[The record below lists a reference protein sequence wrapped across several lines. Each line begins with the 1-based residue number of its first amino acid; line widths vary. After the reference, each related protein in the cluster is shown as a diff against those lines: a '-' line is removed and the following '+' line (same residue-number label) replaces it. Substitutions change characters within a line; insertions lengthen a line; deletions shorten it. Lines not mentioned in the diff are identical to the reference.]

1 MSLLGTKQEVTLT
14 TYEGRRAVKM
24 RNSLLISLTVL
35 LVLSGVAFAQD
46 YNEVF
51 TTGWMAADEN
61 QDGTPEW
68 ANMFMSFLRDING
81 DGHPDFLIVKSSD
94 TYYTDLTTTDVAFY
108 GADFN
113 PFWTLTGIDVAPL
126 YLSSA
131 DMDGDGKTEIVFTG
145 RSDEDSEETR
155 DSITSLVEVYEPGA
169 LTSEFD
175 LETGEGVQIA
185 GTTSPYLKFDN
196 DANPDLLLLGDWFR
210 SYDTYLYRA
219 TAVNNYE
226 LLWKAEGSRQDRV
239 MTQVDYDFDGDY
251 EVLLSEIDDPYQ
263 TSGELDLYDYDAS
276 TDRMIKAKSWYF
288 DQVLILPD
296 QVCDLNGDGSPE
308 MLVRTYDSLRQAYD
322 TKIINGDTQA
332 ELFSYGEDLLDDT
345 STYGA
350 VFWDDG
356 RGDHDLDMDGNP
368 DLLYY
373 GIKWEQRQ
381 DGAWQPV
388 ERSCYIDE
396 YENGTF
402 VNRFTHDPDEEL
414 MSVQVYDLD
423 GDGVREL
430 CLYYFTSGTTTYS
443 DRLIVLDPTNN
454 YQEKF
459 RVEYT
464 DEQPVGYTAPV
475 RGNGVDLDG
484 DGVGDFI
491 LQIYKAIGTTD
502 FQYRVEIRN
511 GATGA
516 LEWQKDF
523 GRGTYLSIDWAQ
535 AETTYAGIT
544 IPATDFNGNG
554 KIDFGISEL
563 QEDELANDKLE
574 LVAGKFSIYECS
586 GAAGPSIDVATDK
599 GDYVAG
605 DTIQLKIGGSNPGPD
620 TTVDIYIAI
629 VEPNGSID
637 CAPSWLPGITC
648 WIPSF
653 VFPGG
658 LTVPPF
664 TIASFALPC
673 NPPAIN
679 RTGNYLFAGAL
690 TPPGEF
696 TFLSLDVAPFNY
708 TN

>member
-1 MSLLGTKQEVTLT
+1 
-14 TYEGRRAVKM
+14 M

-35 LVLSGVAFAQD
+35 FVLSGLAFAQE

-61 QDGTPEW
+61 EDGTPEW
-68 ANMFMSFLRDING
+68 ENMFMSFLRDING
-81 DGHPDFLIVKSSD
+81 DGHPDFLIVRSSD

-113 PFWTLTGIDVAPL
+113 PFWTLSGIDVAPL
-126 YLSSA
+126 YLSHA

-145 RSDEDSEETR
+145 RSDEDSELTQE
-155 DSITSLVEVYEPGA
+155 SITSLVEVYETGSSV
-169 LTSEFD
+169 SEFD
-175 LETGEGVQIA
+175 FETALGMEIVGL
-185 GTTSPYLKFDN
+185 TSPYLKFDN

-210 SYDTYLYRA
+210 SYDSYLYRA

-226 LLWKAEGSRQDRV
+226 LLWKSEGSNQTRAMQ
-239 MTQVDYDFDGDY
+239 QVDYDFDGDY

-263 TSGELDLYDYDAS
+263 TSGELKLYDYDAG

-308 MLVRTYDSLRQAYD
+308 MLIRTHDSLRSAYN
-322 TKIINGDTQA
+322 TKVINGDTQA
-332 ELFSYGEDLLDDT
+332 ELFSYGEDLLDDS

-350 VFWDDG
+350 IFWEDG
-356 RGDHDLDMDGNP
+356 LGGHDLDMDGNP

-373 GIKWEQRQ
+373 SIKWEERA
-381 DGAWQPV
+381 DGGFQPA
-388 ERSCYIDE
+388 ERSCYIAE
-396 YENGTF
+396 YQGGTF

-414 MSVQVYDLD
+414 MSVQVFDLD

-443 DRLIVLDPTNN
+443 NRLIVLDPTSN
-454 YQEKF
+454 YTEKF

-464 DEQPVGYTAPV
+464 DEQPVGYTAPI

-484 DGVGDFI
+484 DGVGEFI
-491 LQIYKAIGTTD
+491 LQVYKAIGTTD
-502 FQYRVEIRN
+502 LQYRVEIRN

-516 LEWQKDF
+516 LEWQKQF
-523 GRGTYLSIDWAQ
+523 GRGTYLAIDWAQ
-535 AETTYAGIT
+535 AETAYAGLLV
-544 IPATDFNGNG
+544 PASDFNGNG

-563 QEDELANDKLE
+563 QEEKLPDNK
-574 LVAGKFSIYECS
+574 LKLIAAKLGIYECS
-586 GAAGPSIDVATDK
+586 GGAGPSISVETDK
-599 GDYVAG
+599 TDYHAG
-605 DTIQLKIGGSNPGPD
+605 DTIQLKIGGSNPGLAVA
-620 TTVDIYIAI
+620 VDIYIAI
-629 VEPNGSID
+629 IEPNGSID
-637 CAPSWLPGITC
+637 CAPSWLPGITA

-653 VFPGG
+653 VFPGD
-658 LTVPPF
+658 LSVAPF
-664 TIASFALPC
+664 TIAAFGLPC
-673 NPPAIN
+673 SPPPIN
-679 RTGNYLFAGAL
+679 STGTYWFAGAL

-696 TFLSLDVAPFNY
+696 TPFISLDIAEFHY